1 MVIQKRGPG
10 WKLSDDGRK
19 RIPDNYDPSNP
30 EHRKNAATIAFRESD
45 GPAADYGV
53 GSMGIRNNV
62 VIPAATGAVLAV
74 GTPVAAAGYLVNQAR
89 MGAKGA
95 ANAMDL
101 RTPSGTPDSEKRHLV
116 YSGKSVVGD
125 TKSLVRGVGNL
136 LGLRERSGLSPKEKE
151 YAKANPSDD
160 FLSPAE
166 RKYLDDRKGLLKGGR
181 SRKVRRNHKRKSIR
195 KGKGKGKGKKTRKTR
210 KAKRS
215 RKSRK

>member
-1 MVIQKRGPG
+1 MSRTSGPG

-19 RIPDNYDPSNP
+19 RIPHKYDPSNP
-30 EHRKNAATIAFRESD
+30 EHRKNAATIAFREGD
-45 GPAADYGV
+45 GPAADYGE

-74 GTPVAAAGYLVNQAR
+74 GTPLAAAGYLVNQAR

-125 TKSLVRGVGNL
+125 TKSLARGIGNL
-136 LGLRERSGLSPKEKE
+136 FGRERSGLSQKEKE

-195 KGKGKGKGKKTRKTR
+195 KGKGKGKKTRKTR

>member
-1 MVIQKRGPG
+1 MQRQRGPG

-30 EHRKNAATIAFRESD
+30 EHRKNAGTIAFREGN

-62 VIPAATGAVLAV
+62 VIPAAAGAILAV
-74 GTPVAAAGYLVNQAR
+74 GTPVAAAGYLANQAR
-89 MGAKGA
+89 MGAKSV
-95 ANAMDL
+95 ANTMDL
-101 RTPSGTPDSEKRHLV
+101 RTPSGIPDSEKRRLV

-125 TKSLVRGVGNL
+125 TKSLVRGIGNL
-136 LGLRERSGLSPKEKE
+136 FGRERSGLSQKEKE
-151 YAKANPSDD
+151 FAKANPSDD

-195 KGKGKGKGKKTRKTR
+195 KGKGKKSKGRKTLHKR
-210 KAKRS
+210 RSKRS